1 MISKSFWHGKSV
13 LVTGGSSGIG
23 RAIGL
28 AAVASGSRVG
38 IIARK
43 RPPLEAALAD
53 LRSRGAIAEAIACDV
68 ADAEGLR
75 AAVTM
80 LEERLGSCDVAIACA
95 GIHRTSWPLDAA
107 SAGRLL
113 ARAVAGK

>member
-23 RAIGL
+23 RALGL
-28 AAVASGSRVG
+28 AAAASGSRVG

-43 RPPLEAALAD
+43 RPPLEATLAD
-53 LRSRGAIAEAIACDV
+53 LRARGAIAEAIACDV

-80 LEERLGSCDVAIACA
+80 L
-95 GIHRTSWPLDAA
+95 
-107 SAGRLL
+107 
-113 ARAVAGK
+113 

>member
-43 RPPLEAALAD
+43 RPPLEATLAD
-53 LRSRGAIAEAIACDV
+53 LRARHGGLDAVDGVGNLLKAFVLRGKP
-68 ADAEGLR
+68 G
-75 AAVTM
+75 AVTATPALLSDIDRIIGV
-80 LEERLGSCDVAIACA
+80 LEQMQRG
-95 GIHRTSWPLDAA
+95 W
-107 SAGRLL
+107 
-113 ARAVAGK
+113 

>member
-43 RPPLEAALAD
+43 RPPLEATLAD
-53 LRSRGAIAEAIACDV
+53 LRATAPRGPST
-68 ADAEGLR
+68 LR
-75 AAVTM
+75 
-80 LEERLGSCDVAIACA
+80 S
-95 GIHRTSWPLDAA
+95 P
-107 SAGRLL
+107 
-113 ARAVAGK
+113 AR